1 MPVDARPT
9 VSAPDDDPYLWLE
22 EIDGARALA
31 WVGEQNALTLARFG
45 TAGFAADRDTLAAI
59 LDRPDNIPFV
69 TRRGPYLYNIW
80 KDAKNP
86 RGLWRRT
93 TLASFR
99 TAQPDW
105 EILLDID
112 ALAAAE
118 KEDWIWHGAST
129 LPETHDLAI
138 LSLSPGGS
146 DAAVLREFDIA
157 AKTFVRGGFY
167 LPAAKGG
174 TAWLDRDT
182 LLLSSAY
189 GGPGMATTSGY
200 SRTVRLWRR
209 GGDVDRAPF
218 CMRRRRTRW
227 GCGPPST
234 AREVSRRSGSSSGLA
249 SSMPSSG
256 SATAPARRSC
266 STCRP
271 MYTWKSIAIGSR

>member
-22 EIDGARALA
+22 EIDGVRALT

-80 KDAKNP
+80 KDARTARP
-86 RGLWRRT
+86 LAAT

-99 TAQPDW
+99 TSRTGRSFGYRRARGRGKRG
-105 EILLDID
+105 LD
-112 ALAAAE
+112 
-118 KEDWIWHGAST
+118 WHGASIT
-129 LPETHDLAI
+129 AGDAR
-138 LSLSPGGS
+138 PGDPVSVARGQRRDRS
-146 DAAVLREFDIA
+146 REFDIA
-157 AKTFVRGGFY
+157 AKTFVMADS
-167 LPAAKGG
+167 PTAAKGG
-174 TAWLDRDT
+174 TAWLDRDHCCCP
-182 LLLSSAY
+182 AY

-209 GGDVDRAPF
+209 GTERSERPF

-227 GCGPPST
+227 GWGLRRPHAKCRDGLVRRGGLLLRCRLLAGDPPAEDQAHLPT
-234 AREVSRRSGSSSGLA
+234 DVHL
-249 SSMPSSG
+249 
-256 SATAPARRSC
+256 
-266 STCRP
+266 
-271 MYTWKSIAIGSR
+271 KSIAIGSR